1 MTGELT
7 LTGKVMPIG
16 GLREKVLAAKRN
28 GIKTIIIPKRNERD
42 LKELTEDVRQGVDFH
57 LVSEM
62 DEVLRIA
69 FPEDKTVLMSEAEY
83 KAHLDREAQDVKTQ
97 EANRFRELERALRSV
112 LD

>member
-69 FPEDKTVLMSEAEY
+69 FPGDKTVLMSEAE
-83 KAHLDREAQDVKTQ
+83 
-97 EANRFRELERALRSV
+97 
-112 LD
+112 